1 MNEEFENLTREA
13 QLLTLEK
20 IREHLVDM
28 ADAKSKYIELINEY
42 DLDVYHIHDIMLTKV
57 WSDLDDI
64 EKNIAN

>member
-1 MNEEFENLTREA
+1 
-13 QLLTLEK
+13 
-20 IREHLVDM
+20 M
-28 ADAKSKYIELINEY
+28 ADAKSKYINLIEEY